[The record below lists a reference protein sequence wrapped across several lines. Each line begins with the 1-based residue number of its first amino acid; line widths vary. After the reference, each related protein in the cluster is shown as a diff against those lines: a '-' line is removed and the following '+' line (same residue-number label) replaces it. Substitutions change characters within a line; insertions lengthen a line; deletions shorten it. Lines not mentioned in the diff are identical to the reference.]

1 MCKHLLVDLQSVKPI
16 MSLRAKSLGRS
27 GLELSVRGFS
37 GTALGNMYRAI
48 SGREALD
55 TLGAAYAAG
64 IRYFDT
70 APL

>member
-1 MCKHLLVDLQSVKPI
+1 
-16 MSLRAKSLGRS
+16 MSLRAKSLGRC
-27 GLELSVRGFS
+27 GLELSVRGFG

-48 SGREALD
+48 SEREALD